1 VAMIAAAILRRTSG
15 RRLGGPEALYA
26 LRAVCTALLFAALI
40 AVAQPAA
47 ATGDASPAALAFI
60 QELGN
65 DAIKEL
71 ADPATPQSQR
81 EARFRR
87 LLVDRF
93 DMAAIS
99 KFVLG
104 RYWRSTN
111 EAQRAEFQRLFVDF
125 IVGSYSMRFSE
136 YLGEGVKVT
145 SSSVEDG
152 GILVRSKIDMPDS
165 EDICV
170 DWQLRPAND
179 NFVIVDIIVEGVSM
193 SVTHRSEFASII
205 HDRGG
210 VNGLI
215 ESLRIKNLQSADSN
229 TQQ

>member
-1 VAMIAAAILRRTSG
+1 M
-15 RRLGGPEALYA
+15 YA
-26 LRAVCTALLFAALI
+26 LRAVCTALLFAAAI

-71 ADPATPQSQR
+71 ANPAIPQSQR

-145 SSSVEDG
+145 GSSVEDG
-152 GILVRSKIDMPDS
+152 GILVRSKIDMPNS

-170 DWQLRPAND
+170 DWQLRPANN

-193 SVTHRSEFASII
+193 NVTHRSAFASII

-215 ESLRIKNLQSADSN
+215 ESLRIKNLQSADSS

>member
-1 VAMIAAAILRRTSG
+1 MI
-15 RRLGGPEALYA
+15 RLGGAQAINA
-26 LRAVCTALLFAALI
+26 LRAFCTALLLMGVI

-47 ATGDASPAALAFI
+47 ATGEASPAAFAFI

-65 DAIKEL
+65 DAVKEL
-71 ADPATPQSQR
+71 TNPAIPQSER
-81 EARFRR
+81 AARFRR

-111 EAQRAEFQRLFVDF
+111 EAQRAEFQQLFVDF
-125 IVGSYSMRFSE
+125 IVDSYSARFSE

-145 SSSVEDG
+145 GSDAADDG
-152 GILVRSKIDMPDS
+152 TILVRSKIDMPSS
-165 EDICV
+165 EDVRV
-170 DWQLRPAND
+170 DWRLRGAD
-179 NFVIVDIIVEGVSM
+179 GKFAIVDIIVEGVSM
-193 SVTHRSEFASII
+193 DVTQRSQFASTIQ
-205 HDRGG
+205 DRG

-215 ESLRIKNLQSADSN
+215 EALRTKN
-229 TQQ
+229 

>member
-1 VAMIAAAILRRTSG
+1 M
-15 RRLGGPEALYA
+15 YA
-26 LRAVCTALLFAALI
+26 LRAVCTALLFAAAI

-71 ADPATPQSQR
+71 ADPTTPQSQR

-111 EAQRAEFQRLFVDF
+111 DAQRTEFQRLFVDF
-125 IVGSYSMRFSE
+125 IVASYSVRFSE

-145 SSSVEDG
+145 GSSTEDDG
-152 GILVRSKIDMPDS
+152 TILVRSKIDMPAS
-165 EDICV
+165 EDIRV
-170 DWQLRPAND
+170 DWRLRLAND
-179 NFVIVDIIVEGVSM
+179 DFAIVDIIAEGVSM
-193 SVTHRSEFASII
+193 NVTHRSEFASMI

-210 VNGLI
+210 IDGLI
-215 ESLRIKNLQSADSN
+215 EALRIKNLQSADSS
-229 TQQ
+229 TRQ

>member
-1 VAMIAAAILRRTSG
+1 M
-15 RRLGGPEALYA
+15 YA
-26 LRAVCTALLFAALI
+26 LRIICTALLLIAAM

-47 ATGDASPAALAFI
+47 ATGDASPAAFTFI

-71 ADPATPQSQR
+71 TDPAIPQSER

-87 LLVDRF
+87 VLVDRF

-111 EAQRAEFQRLFVDF
+111 EAQRVAFQQLFVDF
-125 IVGSYSMRFSE
+125 IVRSYSVRFSE
-136 YLGEGVKVT
+136 YLGEGLKVMG
-145 SSSVEDG
+145 SSAEDRG
-152 GILVRSKIDMPDS
+152 TIVVHSRIDMPSS
-165 EDICV
+165 EDIRV
-170 DWQLRPAND
+170 DWQLRHAD
-179 NFVIVDIIVEGVSM
+179 DDFAIVDIIVEGVSM
-193 SVTHRSEFASII
+193 NVTHRSEFASMIN
-205 HDRGG
+205 DRGG

-215 ESLRIKNLQSADSN
+215 EALRIKNLQSADSS
-229 TQQ
+229 TPQ

>member
-1 VAMIAAAILRRTSG
+1 
-15 RRLGGPEALYA
+15 
-26 LRAVCTALLFAALI
+26 
-40 AVAQPAA
+40 
-47 ATGDASPAALAFI
+47 
-60 QELGN
+60 
-65 DAIKEL
+65 
-71 ADPATPQSQR
+71 
-81 EARFRR
+81 
-87 LLVDRF
+87 
-93 DMAAIS
+93 
-99 KFVLG
+99 
-104 RYWRSTN
+104 
-111 EAQRAEFQRLFVDF
+111 
-125 IVGSYSMRFSE
+125 MRCSE
-136 YLGEGVKVT
+136 YLGERVKVT

-193 SVTHRSEFASII
+193 NVTHRSEFASII

-215 ESLRIKNLQSADSN
+215 ESLRIKNLQSADSS